1 MHIGPTILEF
11 TSVQIDTK
19 RPRVCLCICLLSLS
33 LCFSL
38 FLFLYLG
45 IGGGIS
51 SDVNEFRRRIGDRF
65 SVFSCS
71 VLMPLILCASD
82 AVIEAEFVCTRQN
95 KMTIGVLP
103 PTSRE
108 DPDGVCAILLQHS
121 VLGAFLPTCITLVNS
136 ETAAGELLPPLPPS
150 ARVPCWPCCCC
161 RCCCEDA
168 EVATC
173 DVCTEDAFAA
183 AVYLR

>member
-1 MHIGPTILEF
+1 MYTVLKHTAHLSGPVLVACTICACGGEAA
-11 TSVQIDTK
+11 TRRAGCVGADCVSA
-19 RPRVCLCICLLSLS
+19 SS
-33 LCFSL
+33 G
-38 FLFLYLG
+38 LG

-71 VLMPLILCASD
+71 VLMPLILC
-82 AVIEAEFVCTRQN
+82 
-95 KMTIGVLP
+95 
-103 PTSRE
+103 
-108 DPDGVCAILLQHS
+108 
-121 VLGAFLPTCITLVNS
+121 ITLVNS
-136 ETAAGELLPPLPPS
+136 VTAAGELLPPLPPS

-168 EVATC
+168 EAATC

-183 AVYLR
+183 AVYDFVPFLVGEGCCASCCC